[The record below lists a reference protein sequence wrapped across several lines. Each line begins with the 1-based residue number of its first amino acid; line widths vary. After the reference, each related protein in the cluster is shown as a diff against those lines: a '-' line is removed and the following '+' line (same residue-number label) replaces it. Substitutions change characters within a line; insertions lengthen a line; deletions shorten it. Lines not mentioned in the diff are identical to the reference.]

1 LAQRETPYRKKQRRT
16 RAILL
21 GATLF
26 FAALLYLLFGGPGST
41 PLRDLLRHFLNPA
54 PVFRHMVI
62 SHNGTEKRLFPEQT
76 LYAHPNDRLRILKVD
91 TSVPF
96 NKGIRLF
103 SQGFDVNAFQ
113 EERALAELLPGGDI
127 FHRYTYS
134 IQVKHHNEVIGEFVL
149 TIAPMTEDW
158 LERANRIIDDKKRLS
173 FLESA
178 VEQNADDMRLKLR
191 LADEYLARKRWKQGA
206 QLLEEILKTKDD
218 PPLMRK
224 LAEAYERLRQ
234 YDQAITTLRKII
246 AKSPD
251 DLGLRVHLAELLEKK
266 GRTKEAI
273 AEYTRMLPRLTKTE
287 QVVVMKNLGYLSFQ
301 IGQKKDALEWYLKAA
316 QHDRNDPNLYYNI
329 GSLYDD
335 LKEPELAEKY
345 LRMALELRKGD
356 IDGRLRL
363 AHSLFNKGKLKEAK
377 NYIEEILAQ
386 DPNHLEALTIY
397 ANILEKEGDKK
408 ALRATYERILAH
420 DKKNTT
426 ILFNLGVLEAEAG
439 NAEKSIAHFERLL
452 TINPKDIE
460 AREELFDVC
469 KRFNK
474 ADLAYAQ
481 ALELIKSRP
490 EKIALYG
497 YVFDYLMARK
507 LFDEAAG
514 SMRKGV
520 EANPKNYELRQYLI
534 LAYLSAK
541 KPELAE
547 TEMEQ
552 ALALRP
558 EDTKLLHQLATLKE
572 RKGEPEKAFELY
584 KKIIRISPDDEK
596 AGEAYLR
603 LRLELLRKGK
613 QIPE

>member
-1 LAQRETPYRKKQRRT
+1 LTKRKSLFLKKRRT
-16 RAILL
+16 SRAILL
-21 GATLF
+21 V
-26 FAALLYLLFGGPGST
+26 AALFLSASLYLLIGWPGSSVLT
-41 PLRDLLRHFLNPA
+41 DPVRKLLNPA
-54 PVFRHMVI
+54 PVFHHIVI

-76 LYAHPNDRLRILKVD
+76 LYARPGDRLRILKVD
-91 TSVPF
+91 TSVLF
-96 NKGIRLF
+96 NRGIRLF
-103 SQGFDVNAFQ
+103 SQGFDVNALQ
-113 EERALAELLPGGDI
+113 KERTLAELLPGRDI
-127 FHRYTYS
+127 FRRYTYA
-134 IQVKHHNEVIGEFVL
+134 IEVKHNNEVIGKLVF
-149 TIAPMTEDW
+149 TIAPLTEDW

-191 LADEYLARKRWKQGA
+191 LADEYLAQKRWKQGA
-206 QLLEEILKTKDD
+206 RLLEGILKTKDD
-218 PPLMRK
+218 PLLMRK
-224 LAEAYERLRQ
+224 LVEAYERLQQ
-234 YDQAITTLRKII
+234 YDHVISTLKKLIT
-246 AKSPD
+246 KSPE
-251 DLGLRVHLAELLEKK
+251 DLELRVHLAELLEKK
-266 GRTKEAI
+266 GRRKEAI
-273 AEYTRMLPRLTKTE
+273 AEYTRMLPRLNKTE
-287 QVVVMKNLGYLSFQ
+287 QAVVMKNLGYLSFQ
-301 IGQKKDALEWYLKAA
+301 IGQKNDALGWYLKAA
-316 QHDRNDPNLYYNI
+316 QLDKNDPNLYYNI
-329 GSLYDD
+329 GSLYDE
-335 LKEPELAEKY
+335 LKNPDLAEKY

-377 NYIEEILAQ
+377 HYIEEVLAQ
-386 DPNHLEALTIY
+386 DPKRLEALTIY

-408 ALRATYERILAH
+408 ALRTAYERILAH

-426 ILFNLGVLEAEAG
+426 ILFNLGVLEAEEG
-439 NAEKSIAHFERLL
+439 NATKSIAHLQNLL

-469 KRFNK
+469 QRFNK

-481 ALELIKSRP
+481 ALELIKYRP

-497 YVFDYLMARK
+497 YVFDHLMARK
-507 LFDEAAG
+507 RFDEAVG
-514 SMRKGV
+514 LMRKGV
-520 EANPKNYELRQYLI
+520 EANPKNYVIRQYLI

-558 EDTKLLHQLATLKE
+558 EDTTLLHQLAKLKE
-572 RKGEPEKAFELY
+572 NKGEPEKAFDLY
-584 KKIIRISPDDEK
+584 KRILAISPDDEK

-613 QIPE
+613 HVRE